1 MATVDSAGR
10 YSVRAAP
17 GENFPYFINFHGDRM
32 AWNTTKE
39 PSIVVKEGETT
50 EYNMLVTPRIP
61 SGESLKGARKLVDS
75 LSINASDRTAQI
87 LLEFRK
93 LNHTVDETE
102 LWCMLMREL
111 VAIGRDAVPQLCA
124 ELDRTTENR
133 MLRRLGFAARAI
145 RDPRA
150 VPALIRAIPK
160 TLLPGSS
167 DYGLIVADG
176 TLTEFMQKHDLNGG
190 QQGGRYFNFGRPE
203 REVMG
208 ALQILT
214 GQNFDDAELFSMGL
228 SEDPRRQVLQR
239 RIYRR
244 QAQRWQ
250 AWWEANSRSFTDD
263 AAYQKVNLNASDEPL
278 PAVPESLGQKARL
291 SGAMLGAVLSPA
303 IQEGQ
308 HAWHF
313 YDLDTGFRPNWP
325 NRIPKDEARFDE
337 KQIADWAA
345 DNGVDLMCVTHR
357 SRDGTQTFAFR
368 SSPIFADA

>member
-1 MATVDSAGR
+1 
-10 YSVRAAP
+10 
-17 GENFPYFINFHGDRM
+17 
-32 AWNTTKE
+32 
-39 PSIVVKEGETT
+39 
-50 EYNMLVTPRIP
+50 
-61 SGESLKGARKLVDS
+61 
-75 LSINASDRTAQI
+75 
-87 LLEFRK
+87 
-93 LNHTVDETE
+93 
-102 LWCMLMREL
+102 
-111 VAIGRDAVPQLCA
+111 VPQLCA

-214 GQNFDDAELFSMGL
+214 GQNFDDAELFGMGL

-278 PAVPESLGQKARL
+278 PSVPQSLGQKARL
-291 SGAMLGAVLSPA
+291 SGAMIGVVLSPA

-313 YDLDTGFRPNWP
+313 YDLDTDFQPNWP

-357 SRDGTQTFAFR
+357 SRDGTQTFALR
-368 SSPIFADA
+368 SFGMKAWEISPRDLRNIDKLIAAGTLPKGREVGELLTHYDADSKQSVPDANAAFIYVTREGSMGLIEITDRVTRTADLTGAAGDPPAGVGFKKGVRFNLKSIIP